1 MNTENLISL
10 IICVCVGI
18 VLTIAVL
25 KNQKKYKQ
33 KARRLLY
40 SPRQLLLLM
49 EIKRQAEA
57 CGDTATVQSVLNMT
71 YDGPLPMER
80 PDGSYTRYDSQLWSF
95 DIAGINYCQGIK
107 KYVGKFDGYI
117 NPEPDNLYDPNAI
130 AIYHRDGHHLGYIKA
145 THTAT
150 ARKFTNSKFPYPCLG
165 TIDESYDDDGTR
177 RTRYFF
183 GTIILEIPKSSPSK
197 S

>member
-40 SPRQLLLLM
+40 SLRQLLLLM

-57 CGDTATVQSVLNMT
+57 CGDNSPILVWVPSTNHMTMTAPAAPAISSV
-71 YDGPLPMER
+71 P
-80 PDGSYTRYDSQLWSF
+80 SSSKSQ
-95 DIAGINYCQGIK
+95 
-107 KYVGKFDGYI
+107 
-117 NPEPDNLYDPNAI
+117 NP
-130 AIYHRDGHHLGYIKA
+130 
-145 THTAT
+145 
-150 ARKFTNSKFPYPCLG
+150 PYPNHN
-165 TIDESYDDDGTR
+165 YN
-177 RTRYFF
+177 YNYQ
-183 GTIILEIPKSSPSK
+183 
-197 S
+197 